1 MLHNRLNIRWRITTL
16 AGICLVGIVA
26 VLVNMSVQ
34 RLQETSVFVQKSAST
49 ILDEAAR
56 RQLTTQVEMQSWAL
70 KRRFQSAADL
80 ATGFARQATAFR
92 EFAIAQH
99 LPPSASREQLNQEIR
114 QAISANPDL
123 LGLFVAF
130 EPNALDSADSSFI
143 RNAASG
149 SNDSGR
155 FSVYWSQRVPGH
167 PEQEVLNESTIA
179 DKGRNSSGAANN
191 AWYRCPMDTG
201 RACALEPYFFELD
214 GKQVL
219 MTSVALPLLHNGQ
232 AIGVVAVDLALNEL
246 QDSVFKAS
254 ALLYGGEG
262 KITIISPGGIIAS
275 DSHEPA
281 LLGRNSASRST
292 PSITTASAQLLES
305 DTTLQ
310 AVQAAQV
317 ISGSEPWQVS
327 IEVPLA
333 VMRKPVTQLG
343 DALEVQR
350 QQGTL
355 REIAVGTFAAIL
367 GLLLMWFTARAVSLP
382 IIQLSDMLKDFA
394 SGDGDLTRR
403 LECKTSDELGALAGW
418 FNRFLDKLQ
427 PVIREVKS
435 AASSTQVAADQ
446 SAALS
451 EQTSSG
457 MLQQFRE
464 IELLATASQEMSAT
478 AHDVATNAARAAEA
492 AHGADNAANDG
503 LKVIHIATIAMSR
516 LSQEMTL
523 SKDLI
528 EQLASNSEQ
537 IGTVLDVIRSIADQ
551 TNLLALNAAIEA
563 ARAGDA
569 GRGFAVVADE
579 VRNLARRTQ
588 DSVSE
593 IHLVIESLQQGTRDV
608 VESMVV
614 NHQSAQNSVTQVD
627 LASQTLRRISSAV
640 SVINDMNLQIASA
653 AEEQSAV
660 AEEINRNVAGIKDI
674 TETLSGQAQN
684 AADIGQDLNQAAGHQ
699 QALMAQFKA

>member
-1 MLHNRLNIRWRITTL
+1 
-16 AGICLVGIVA
+16 
-26 VLVNMSVQ
+26 
-34 RLQETSVFVQKSAST
+34 
-49 ILDEAAR
+49 
-56 RQLTTQVEMQSWAL
+56 
-70 KRRFQSAADL
+70 
-80 ATGFARQATAFR
+80 
-92 EFAIAQH
+92 
-99 LPPSASREQLNQEIR
+99 
-114 QAISANPDL
+114 
-123 LGLFVAF
+123 
-130 EPNALDSADSSFI
+130 
-143 RNAASG
+143 
-149 SNDSGR
+149 
-155 FSVYWSQRVPGH
+155 
-167 PEQEVLNESTIA
+167 
-179 DKGRNSSGAANN
+179 
-191 AWYRCPMDTG
+191 
-201 RACALEPYFFELD
+201 
-214 GKQVL
+214 
-219 MTSVALPLLHNGQ
+219 
-232 AIGVVAVDLALNEL
+232 
-246 QDSVFKAS
+246 
-254 ALLYGGEG
+254 
-262 KITIISPGGIIAS
+262 
-275 DSHEPA
+275 
-281 LLGRNSASRST
+281 
-292 PSITTASAQLLES
+292 
-305 DTTLQ
+305 
-310 AVQAAQV
+310 
-317 ISGSEPWQVS
+317 
-327 IEVPLA
+327 
-333 VMRKPVTQLG
+333 
-343 DALEVQR
+343 
-350 QQGTL
+350 
-355 REIAVGTFAAIL
+355 
-367 GLLLMWFTARAVSLP
+367 
-382 IIQLSDMLKDFA
+382 
-394 SGDGDLTRR
+394 
-403 LECKTSDELGALAGW
+403 
-418 FNRFLDKLQ
+418 
-427 PVIREVKS
+427 
-435 AASSTQVAADQ
+435 
-446 SAALS
+446 
-451 EQTSSG
+451 